1 MTANS
6 YTRPHSWRVRVL
18 DAAAASSDASRN
30 ARAWAAGWT
39 PPGYALY
46 AMRACNVRPITLGL
60 DSASECGH
68 IPQQTAA

>member
-6 YTRPHSWRVRVL
+6 YSTPWRIRVL
-18 DAAAASSDASRN
+18 DAAAHSSDPARN

-46 AMRACNVRPITLGL
+46 AMRACSVRYSTLAL
-60 DSASECGH
+60 DTASNSGH
-68 IPQQTAA
+68 IPQHKVA